1 VLLLQ
6 AAEMRHPIF
15 TRLMLFITWLGDPLF
30 LTGLLAV
37 VGVWLLVR
45 RWWSAVL
52 YIVLAGGGVGVLNIL
67 IKQSYQRPR
76 PNMVPML
83 LDPSG
88 FSFPSGHTMGAT
100 GAYGALLVIGLYLL
114 PRRRWQAA
122 LALLIGL
129 LVLLIGSSRVYLG
142 VHYPTDV
149 LGGWLAGGAWLLLA
163 THFTCLVVWIRLRY
177 VIGMRFP

>member
-1 VLLLQ
+1 
-6 AAEMRHPIF
+6 
-15 TRLMLFITWLGDPLF
+15 
-30 LTGLLAV
+30 
-37 VGVWLLVR
+37 
-45 RWWSAVL
+45 
-52 YIVLAGGGVGVLNIL
+52 
-67 IKQSYQRPR
+67 
-76 PNMVPML
+76 
-83 LDPSG
+83 
-88 FSFPSGHTMGAT
+88 MGAT